1 MGSSSLTES
10 FYLYLWR
17 SLNAPGTLY
26 MAEGRDAAET
36 LCRELMDSGYIV
48 KVIETATDAEFEL
61 CEGKLC
67 PALQQ
72 AAGRQFAR
80 Q

>member
-1 MGSSSLTES
+1 MGSSSLAES

-26 MAEGRDAAET
+26 MAEGRDTAET

-48 KVIETATDAEFEL
+48 KVIQTATDAEFEL

-67 PALQQ
+67 PANQP
-72 AAGRQFAR
+72 AIAR
-80 Q
+80 QLARR